1 MPIEIECD
9 GFTGSLS
16 SLNGRKL
23 LQCSKWKLFLAALTC
38 GYDGFFKNF
47 GPDWNRRVIHIVGN
61 LLPFLDTRPG
71 GALAL
76 SNYYFDVD
84 NSESKHAAYYIGQ
97 GLTKLFACQ
106 VLNAPKVVHAS
117 RSVWQPAAGIAL
129 KAPLVTVGR
138 QEADLFAFGPGGI
151 HVLESKGRSV
161 RNGAGR
167 LSASTMSSAMNA
179 AMGQVS
185 AINTVNGLA
194 PTSRSGCVWTLCTS
208 GFRGDVQDPPG
219 AGRDATVAPA
229 DILRSNYA
237 LFLEADQSRFR
248 NDLIEG
254 YSLIELPGS
263 ENSGLYVGI
272 FTEILQAVSTGRV
285 SIETVMSLASGQVTS
300 LSRTPAIEY
309 LEDGTLIFG
318 LDRRDFFAEEQLPP
332 EANDIKGVAKKKRI
346 EEFGWQKGFIAEKE
360 REMVERKAFYSL
372 MTRP

>member
-1 MPIEIECD
+1 MPIEIECN

-16 SLNGRKL
+16 TLNGRKR

-47 GPDWNRRVIHIVGN
+47 GPDWKRRVTHIIGN
-61 LLPFLDTRPG
+61 VLPFLDTRPG

-76 SNYYFDVD
+76 SSYYFDVD
-84 NSESKHAAYYIGQ
+84 NSENKHAAYYIGQ
-97 GLTKLFACQ
+97 GFTKLFACQ
-106 VLNAPKVVHAS
+106 VLNASKIVHAS
-117 RSVWQPAAGIAL
+117 RSVWQPSVGTAL
-129 KAPLVTVGR
+129 KAPLLTVGR

-167 LSASTMSSAMNA
+167 LSASTMNSAMND
-179 AMGQVS
+179 AMAQVS

-208 GFRGDVQDPPG
+208 GFKGDIQDPPG
-219 AGRDATVAPA
+219 AGWDATVTPA

-263 ENSGLYVGI
+263 LNSGLFIGI
-272 FTEILQAVSTGRV
+272 YTEILQAVSSGRV
-285 SIETVMSLASGQVTS
+285 SVETVISLASSQLTS

-318 LDRRDFFAEEQLPP
+318 LGREDFFTEEQLPP
-332 EANDIKGVAKKKRI
+332 QATGIKDAIQQELTGKFSWQTGFTAD
-346 EEFGWQKGFIAEKE
+346 EEQETVKIHLTE
-360 REMVERKAFYSL
+360 
-372 MTRP
+372 

>member
-1 MPIEIECD
+1 MLVEIECK
-9 GFTGSLS
+9 GFTGSLTT
-16 SLNGRKL
+16 LNGRKCL
-23 LQCSKWKLFLAALTC
+23 RCSKWKLFFAALSC

-47 GPDWNRRVIHIVGN
+47 DPDWARRVVHIGGN
-61 LLPFLDTRPG
+61 VLPFLDTRPG
-71 GALAL
+71 GVLAL

-84 NSESKHAAYYIGQ
+84 NSENKHAAYYIGQ
-97 GLTKLFACQ
+97 GFTKLFACQ
-106 VLNAPKVVHAS
+106 ILNAPKVVHAS
-117 RSVWQPAAGIAL
+117 RSVWLPAVGTAL
-129 KAPLVTVGR
+129 KAPLLTVGR

-167 LSASTMSSAMNA
+167 LGNSALNSAMND
-179 AMGQVS
+179 AMAQVS

-219 AGRDATVAPA
+219 AGWDATVAPA
-229 DILRSNYA
+229 EVLRSNYA

-248 NDLIEG
+248 NDLIQG

-272 FTEILQAVSTGRV
+272 FTEILQAVSSGRV
-285 SIETVMSLASGQVTS
+285 AIETVMSLASSQLTR

-318 LDRRDFFAEEQLPP
+318 LGRRDFFTEEQLPP
-332 EANDIKGVAKKKRI
+332 ETTGIKNVVQQELK
-346 EEFGWQKGFIAEKE
+346 EEFSWQTGLTADEEQETVKIYLTE
-360 REMVERKAFYSL
+360 
-372 MTRP
+372 

>member
-1 MPIEIECD
+1 M
-9 GFTGSLS
+9 
-16 SLNGRKL
+16 
-23 LQCSKWKLFLAALTC
+23 
-38 GYDGFFKNF
+38 
-47 GPDWNRRVIHIVGN
+47 IHIVGN
-61 LLPFLDTRPG
+61 VIPFLDTRPG

-76 SNYYFDVD
+76 SSYYFDVD

-97 GLTKLFACQ
+97 GFTKLFACQ

-117 RSVWQPAAGIAL
+117 RSVWHPAVGTAL
-129 KAPLVTVGR
+129 KAPLLTVGR

-167 LSASTMSSAMNA
+167 LSASIMNSAMND

-194 PTSRSGCVWTLCTS
+194 PASRSGCVWTLCTS

-219 AGRDATVAPA
+219 AGWDATVTPA

-237 LFLEADQSRFR
+237 LFVEADQSRFR

-254 YSLIELPGS
+254 FSLIELPGL

-272 FTEILQAVSTGRV
+272 FTEILQAVSNGGVT
-285 SIETVMSLASGQVTS
+285 IETVMSLASSQLTR
-300 LSRTPAIEY
+300 LTRTPAIEY

-318 LDRRDFFAEEQLPP
+318 LDRRDFFTEEHLPP
-332 EANDIKGVAKKKRI
+332 EATDFKEVSQQALK
-346 EEFGWQKGFIAEKE
+346 EEINWQTGFTDEKE
-360 REMVERKAFYSL
+360 REMVKIYLTE
-372 MTRP
+372 